1 MTCAACASSRV
12 EPTPVIARALPPVP
26 SYVAPVR
33 APEPTLGGDPKV
45 FAGRALVALHQA
57 NGRLVSTRAWYEGV
71 AQDYAA
77 TAGGA
82 PR

>member
-12 EPTPVIARALPPVP
+12 EPTPVLARGLPPIP
-26 SYVAPVR
+26 AYVAPVK
-33 APEPTLGGDPKV
+33 APEPTVGADPKV
-45 FAGRALVALHQA
+45 FAGQALVALDKA

-77 TAGGA
+77 TAGGVS
-82 PR
+82 R

>member
-1 MTCAACASSRV
+1 
-12 EPTPVIARALPPVP
+12 L
-26 SYVAPVR
+26 APVKP
-33 APEPTLGGDPKV
+33 PEPTVGADPKV
-45 FAGRALVALHQA
+45 FAGQALVALDKA